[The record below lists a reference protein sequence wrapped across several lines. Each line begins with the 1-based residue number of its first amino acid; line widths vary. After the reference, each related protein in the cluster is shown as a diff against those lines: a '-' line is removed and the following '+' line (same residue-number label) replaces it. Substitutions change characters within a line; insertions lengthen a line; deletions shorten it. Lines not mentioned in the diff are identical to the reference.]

1 MKTYPILKITIA
13 IILFLSSSIVLN
25 AQTEKLPFVPI
36 IKYDTATFSGK
47 IEGLKIDTQG
57 FKSINLSFPS
67 VLTGDIMNYDIPVQ
81 SDGTFRMKIPV
92 DCITF
97 LYVNSDYY
105 DGSICLIPGEDSE
118 LKIQFDTDQNKQVQ
132 FKNSIG
138 FTSDYANIIDNWPW
152 ELPHIDDEIITPE
165 VFSQR
170 MINGMQDILK
180 PIDNNDKLTP
190 LTKQYIAMGTKFTV
204 VFHGL
209 LKYDEYMNKAYMSLN
224 KTDTLKNEFHP
235 QVPDKSYYSFLK
247 YFNLND
253 PIYLSSAFYPLILKQ
268 ILNVDALSIPDIGDK
283 PVDLW
288 LNEVK
293 QIMKDK
299 IGYENGIVYDLM
311 ACYSYVKQ
319 LNYLNPLSEIQKK
332 NIKTYFKN
340 KSFVT
345 VIFAKNEKVLQQSGT
360 KSKTNIYEI
369 SGASEKFM
377 DSIISKYKGK
387 VVFVDFWAT
396 WCMPCLKAMNKSE
409 SVRKEFENKDVVFLY
424 FTDHSSPRKTWE
436 QKIYEISGEQYYL
449 TEKEMNSINKK
460 YNFTAIPH
468 YLIFD
473 KNGELKYS
481 HESFMGNENM
491 RKWIQESL

>member
-1 MKTYPILKITIA
+1 MKTCPILKA
-13 IILFLSSSIVLN
+13 VVIILLLSSSIFLN
-25 AQTEKLPFVPI
+25 AQIEKLPFVPTL
-36 IKYDTATFSGK
+36 KYDTATFSGK
-47 IEGLKIDTQG
+47 IEGLKVDTTG
-57 FKSINLSFPS
+57 YKPIKLSFFS
-67 VLTGDIMNYDIPVQ
+67 VITGDLKNYDIPVK
-81 SDGTFRMKIPV
+81 SDGTFLMKIPV
-92 DCITF
+92 ECITF
-97 LYVNSDYY
+97 FYVNSDYY
-105 DGSICLIPGEDSE
+105 HGSSCLIPEEDSE
-118 LKIQFDTDQNKQVQ
+118 LKIHFDKDQNIQVQ

-138 FTSDYANIIDNWPW
+138 FTPEDANIIDNWPW
-152 ELPHIDDEIITPE
+152 ELPHMDDEIITPE

-170 MINGMQDILK
+170 IINGMHDILK
-180 PIDNNDKLTP
+180 PIENDDKLTP
-190 LTKQYIAMGTKFTV
+190 LTKQYITMGTKFAV
-204 VFHGL
+204 VFQCL
-209 LKYDEYMNKAYMSLN
+209 LKYDEYMNKAYESLN
-224 KTDTLKNEFHP
+224 KADTLKKEFHP
-235 QVPDKSYYSFLK
+235 QIPDKSYYSFLK

-268 ILNVDALSIPDIGDK
+268 ILNIEALAIPDIGDK

-288 LNEVK
+288 LNEVRR
-293 QIMKDK
+293 IMKDN

-332 NIKTYFKN
+332 NIKSYFKN

-345 VIFAKNEKVLQQSGT
+345 VIFAKNEKVLQQSN

-369 SGASEKFM
+369 SGASEKLM
-377 DSIISKYKGK
+377 DSIIAKYKGK

-396 WCMPCLKAMNKSE
+396 WCVPCLKAMNESE
-409 SVRKEFENKDVVFLY
+409 SVRKEFENKGVVFLY

-449 TEKEMNSINKK
+449 TEKEMNSVNKI

-473 KNGELKYS
+473 KNGVLKYS

-491 RKWIQESL
+491 RKWIEESL